1 MKGKTVRTLI
11 AISILSLSFSFFSTS
26 IAQADQCLSQFPDSA
41 WTDGQPSSI
50 KLDVGNLI
58 ITELKVEA
66 LDSNKQPIIEDKHFP
81 SRGMVDDPQIL
92 LADSWILHDFIISGY
107 KSSATL
113 NLNSTFI
120 AKISLTYQ
128 GVGCSPRTV
137 SYQKQ
142 VVPTNYLEVK
152 SLQPA
157 SQETLIKVQNPSI
170 NQALSVVEKN
180 NLLPAWSYFISL
192 IDATKA
198 SPIQIPSNTTMGDD
212 PLVRLQISVNRKYNI
227 SFMGAL
233 TNPLNIKE
241 TNLFISDG
249 NDRWAMPIS
258 ISTDRC
264 LTLSPTLPFST
275 SPNLATLF
283 TYGTNDLSAKA
294 HFVKPGAL
302 CGLNVYFFD
311 GQNSLVQVGTLWV
324 KDSGIP
330 NSKTAITNKN
340 MTINCVKGK
349 STKQVSGIKPS
360 CPKGYKIKK

>member
-1 MKGKTVRTLI
+1 MKDKSVRTLI

-81 SRGMVDDPQIL
+81 PRGMVDDPQIL

-120 AKISLTYQ
+120 AKISLTYL
-128 GVGCSPRTV
+128 GLGCSPRTV

-198 SPIQIPSNTTMGDD
+198 SPIQIPSNTTMGVD
-212 PLVRLQISVNRKYNI
+212 PLAGLQDSVIRKYNAY
-227 SFMGAL
+227 FGGNL
-233 TNPLNIKE
+233 LNIKDSNVFLGGPDK
-241 TNLFISDG
+241 TP
-249 NDRWAMPIS
+249 MPIS

-283 TYGTNDLSAKA
+283 EYGTNDLEAKA

>member
-1 MKGKTVRTLI
+1 MLRKTVRTLI

-50 KLDVGNLI
+50 KLDPGNLI
-58 ITELKVEA
+58 ITEFKVEA
-66 LDSNKQPIIEDKHFP
+66 LDSNNQPIIEDKQFP
-81 SRGMVDDPQIL
+81 RGIVDDPQIL
-92 LADSWILHDFIISGY
+92 FAYSWILHDFNISGY

-113 NLNSTFI
+113 NLNSNFT

-142 VVPTNYLEVK
+142 VVTTNYSEEK
-152 SLQPA
+152 PLQPG
-157 SQETLIKVQNPSI
+157 SQETLMKIQNQSFHG
-170 NQALSVVEKN
+170 LSVVEKN

-198 SPIQIPSNTTMGDD
+198 SPIQIPSNRPLGDD
-212 PLVRLQISVNRKYNI
+212 PLALLNINVSIKYNI
-227 SFMGAL
+227 SFEGEGL
-233 TNPLNIKE
+233 TNLLNIKDS
-241 TNLFISDG
+241 NVFLDAPDKIP
-249 NDRWAMPIS
+249 MPIS
-258 ISTDRC
+258 VSTDRC

-283 TYGTNDLSAKA
+283 QYGTGNLLPKV

-311 GQNSLVQVGTLWV
+311 GQNSLVNVGTLWV

>member
-1 MKGKTVRTLI
+1 MLRKTVRTLI

-66 LDSNKQPIIEDKHFP
+66 LDSNNQPIIEDKQFP
-81 SRGMVDDPQIL
+81 RGIVDDPQIL
-92 LADSWILHDFIISGY
+92 FADSWILHDFNISGY

-113 NLNSTFI
+113 NLNSNFT

-128 GVGCSPRTV
+128 GVGCSPRKI
-137 SYQKQ
+137 SFQKQ
-142 VVPTNYLEVK
+142 VVTTNYSEEK
-152 SLQPA
+152 SLQPG
-157 SQETLIKVQNPSI
+157 SQETLMKIQNQSFHG
-170 NQALSVVEKN
+170 LSVLDKN

-198 SPIQIPSNTTMGDD
+198 SPIQIPSNTRLDTD
-212 PLVRLQISVNRKYNI
+212 PLALLNINVSRKYNI
-227 SFMGAL
+227 FFGGEVL
-233 TNPLNIKE
+233 TNRLNIKDS
-241 TNLFISDG
+241 NVFLVGPDKIP
-249 NDRWAMPIS
+249 MPIS
-258 ISTDRC
+258 VSTDRC
-264 LTLSPTLPFST
+264 LTLSPGEPFST
-275 SPNLATLF
+275 SPLNLATFF
-283 TYGTNDLSAKA
+283 TYGTNDHGAMP
-294 HFVKPGAL
+294 HFVKPGAV

-311 GQNSLVQVGTLWV
+311 GQNSLVNVGTLWV

-330 NSKTAITNKN
+330 NSKTAITNRN
-340 MTINCVKGK
+340 ITINCIKGK